1 MRGYFDDPEATTA
14 AFTSDDW
21 IHTGDLGY
29 MDEDGWFYFVE
40 RRSALIKRAGE
51 NIAPAEVEAAL
62 EEHPD
67 ILEAGVIGVPDPIR
81 DQAVKA
87 FVVLRKGAT
96 LTVEQVEDHVRSR
109 LAPFKVPTIVEFV
122 PSLPLTRSDK
132 VARVSLGSSEVSVAL
147 GSRHDGKEGMA

>member
-1 MRGYFDDPEATTA
+1 
-14 AFTSDDW
+14 
-21 IHTGDLGY
+21 
-29 MDEDGWFYFVE
+29 
-40 RRSALIKRAGE
+40 
-51 NIAPAEVEAAL
+51 
-62 EEHPD
+62 
-67 ILEAGVIGVPDPIR
+67 
-81 DQAVKA
+81 VKA